1 MKRDSFVVSFFLN
14 TNLTKRLFDL
24 QNEFPNFTKRIAMA
38 RQKVD
43 EETIIKESLKLFRQ
57 KSFHTT
63 SMADIAKACGL
74 QKGSLYH
81 YFSSK
86 EELMMKVI
94 STVHHFFK
102 EEVFQLAYDE
112 NVAPTT
118 RLDRMFARTTSIFI
132 NKETGEMLGN
142 IGVETAL
149 VIPEFQP
156 VIQQFFSDFFQAIK
170 TVYLS
175 KYSDLVANEL
185 AERAVAEIEG
195 SLLLARIFNDNN
207 FLKNTHK
214 RLVARLE

>member
-1 MKRDSFVVSFFLN
+1 
-14 TNLTKRLFDL
+14 
-24 QNEFPNFTKRIAMA
+24 
-38 RQKVD
+38 
-43 EETIIKESLKLFRQ
+43 
-57 KSFHTT
+57 
-63 SMADIAKACGL
+63 MADIAQACGL

-81 YFSSK
+81 YFASK

-94 STVHHFFK
+94 ASVHAFFK
-102 EEVFQLAYDE
+102 EEVFSIAFNEEEEPQ
-112 NVAPTT
+112 V
-118 RLDRMFARTTSIFI
+118 RLDKMFSRTSSIFI

-156 VIQQFFSDFFQAIK
+156 IIQAFFQDFFNAIK
-170 TVYLS
+170 KVYAS
-175 KYSDLVANEL
+175 KYSETVSTEL

-214 RLVARLE
+214 RLVARLQ

>member
-1 MKRDSFVVSFFLN
+1 
-14 TNLTKRLFDL
+14 
-24 QNEFPNFTKRIAMA
+24 MA
-38 RQKVD
+38 KQKVD
-43 EETIIKESLKLFRQ
+43 EQTIINESLKLFRRT
-57 KSFHTT
+57 SYHTT
-63 SMADIAKACGL
+63 SMASIAKACGI

-94 STVHHFFK
+94 ASVHQFFQD
-102 EEVFQLAYDE
+102 EIFAIAYDE
-112 NVAPTT
+112 EIAPLI
-118 RLDRMFARTTSIFI
+118 RLDKMFSRAYSVFI

-156 VIQQFFSDFFQAIK
+156 IIQEFFTDFFNAIK
-170 TVYLS
+170 KVYTS
-175 KYSDLVANEL
+175 KYSENVATEL

-207 FLKNTHK
+207 FLNNTHK
-214 RLVARLE
+214 RLVARLQ